1 MFILLKNVIGTF
13 NDFMKTLV
21 PVSQAKA
28 NEDKLERLPN
38 QSNLTYVLNGKKNV
52 FP

>member
-21 PVSQAKA
+21 PVPQAKA
-28 NEDKLERLPN
+28 NEEKF
-38 QSNLTYVLNGKKNV
+38 GKIA
-52 FP
+52 